1 MTSLLKYDMCMDV
14 SAPYRAVIPSL
25 DGPVLMTLA
34 RLGRPVTG
42 RKLHQLAGVGS
53 EAGVRKVLG
62 RLVEHG
68 LVRDSEAGSSVLYEA
83 NDEHVAWPLV
93 VRLAEL
99 RNELIDRMS
108 AAIQTWAPP
117 PLSAALFGS
126 AARGD
131 GDISSDIDVVIVHP
145 DEADNNTEKWEGQV
159 DRLRNRVEA
168 WTGNRC
174 QVYEL
179 SAEQLAEHVRLREP
193 IVAGWRDDA
202 VTVAGEDFRDL
213 VSSLRV
219 RR

>member
-1 MTSLLKYDMCMDV
+1 MTSLLKYDRRMDM
-14 SAPYRAVIPSL
+14 SAPYRAVVPSL

-42 RKLHQLAGVGS
+42 RKLHQLSGAGS

-68 LVRDSEAGSSVLYEA
+68 LVRASEAGSSVLYEA

-108 AAIQTWAPP
+108 AEVQTWAPP
-117 PLSAALFGS
+117 PLSMALFGA

-131 GDISSDIDVVIVHP
+131 GDASSDVDVVIVHQ
-145 DEADNNTEKWEGQV
+145 DEADNLEEWEGKV
-159 DRLRNRVEA
+159 DRLRSRVEA

-193 IVAGWRDDA
+193 IVADWRDDA

>member
-1 MTSLLKYDMCMDV
+1 MDV
-14 SAPYRAVIPSL
+14 SAPYRAVVPSL

-42 RKLHQLAGVGS
+42 RKLHQLAGAGS

-62 RLVEHG
+62 RLVGHG
-68 LVRDSEAGSSVLYEA
+68 LVRASEAGSSVLYEA

-99 RNELIDRMS
+99 RNEVIDRMS
-108 AAIQTWAPP
+108 AEIRTWAPL

-131 GDISSDIDVVIVHP
+131 GDTSSDIDVVIVHR
-145 DEADNNTEKWEGQV
+145 DEADNNTAEWEGQV

-179 SAEQLAEHVRLREP
+179 SAEQMAEHVRVREP

-213 VSSLRV
+213 VSSLRT